1 MYVSRVHDAL
11 RRAEQA
17 GVPLLTGRNSEPSRN
32 STGVISAPDSAQADL
47 SVLDQVEEIS
57 FNPAPESHLLRLDHP
72 QETPSEEFRSLRTK
86 LNHMQT
92 LQNLHC
98 LIITSPSP
106 AEGKS
111 FTAVNLALAQA
122 HLAENPTLLVDLDL
136 RRPVMHNLFQID
148 RSPGMTDYLLGKEP
162 LHRVMKKVA
171 GTNLYVIPAGS
182 AVKNPLELLNLREV
196 RVLFSQLPTL
206 FNWVIMDTPPILFS
220 ADSNLLSTLA
230 DGTVLVVR
238 IGETTIDSVTRAM
251 QTLCEN
257 NVLGIV
263 ANGARAGE
271 LYYKYTYY
279 YSRHEEPEENA
290 DEEEDDEK
298 G

>member
-1 MYVSRVHDAL
+1 MSRVHDAL

-17 GVPLLTGRNSEPSRN
+17 GLPQLTASNSESPRN
-32 STGVISAPDSAQADL
+32 STSAVTATDPSPTDL

-57 FNPAPESHLLRLDHP
+57 FSPAPESHLLRLDHP

-86 LNHMQT
+86 LNHMQS
-92 LQNLHC
+92 LQNLHI
-98 LIITSPSP
+98 LIVTSPSP

-122 HLAENPTLLVDLDL
+122 HLADNPTLLVDLDL
-136 RRPVMHNLFQID
+136 RRPVMHNLFQLD

-182 AVKNPLELLNLREV
+182 SVKNPLELLNLREV
-196 RVLFSQLPTL
+196 RVLFSQLPSL

-220 ADSNLLSTLA
+220 ADSNLLATLA
-230 DGTVLVVR
+230 DGTILVIR

-279 YSRHEEPEENA
+279 YARHEEPEEEEEEVD
-290 DEEEDDEK
+290 DEEKEK
-298 G
+298 D

>member
-1 MYVSRVHDAL
+1 
-11 RRAEQA
+11 
-17 GVPLLTGRNSEPSRN
+17 
-32 STGVISAPDSAQADL
+32 
-47 SVLDQVEEIS
+47 
-57 FNPAPESHLLRLDHP
+57 
-72 QETPSEEFRSLRTK
+72 
-86 LNHMQT
+86 
-92 LQNLHC
+92 
-98 LIITSPSP
+98 
-106 AEGKS
+106 
-111 FTAVNLALAQA
+111 VNLALAQA

-136 RRPVMHNLFQID
+136 RRPVMHNLFQVD

-182 AVKNPLELLNLREV
+182 SVKNPLELLNLREV
-196 RVLFSQLPTL
+196 RVLFSQLPSL

-257 NVLGIV
+257 NVIGIV

-279 YSRHEEPEENA
+279 YSRHEEIEDEG
-290 DEEEDDEK
+290 DEERDEDDDRD
-298 G
+298 

>member
-1 MYVSRVHDAL
+1 L

-17 GVPLLTGRNSEPSRN
+17 GVPLLPAGGGESARSTSSAVTTPDPS
-32 STGVISAPDSAQADL
+32 PADL
-47 SVLDQVEEIS
+47 TVLDQVEEIS

-92 LQNLHC
+92 LQNLHS
-98 LIITSPSP
+98 LIVTSPSP

-136 RRPVMHNLFQID
+136 RRPVMHNLFQVD

-182 AVKNPLELLNLREV
+182 SVKNPLELLNLREV
-196 RVLFSQLPTL
+196 RVLFSQLPSL

-257 NVLGIV
+257 NVIGIV

-279 YSRHEEPEENA
+279 YSRHEEIEDEG
-290 DEEEDDEK
+290 DEERDEDDDRD
-298 G
+298 